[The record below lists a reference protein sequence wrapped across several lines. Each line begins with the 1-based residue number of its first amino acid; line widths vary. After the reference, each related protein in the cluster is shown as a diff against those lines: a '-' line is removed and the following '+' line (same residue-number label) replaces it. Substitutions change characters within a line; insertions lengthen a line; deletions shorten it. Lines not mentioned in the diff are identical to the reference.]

1 MICKKSTLAKPC
13 PLIKKLI
20 EGIDDIYL
28 GELSRRIW
36 FHHGAVVFHENKPVK
51 VFLSNTQHIRSTKGE
66 YFLNIALS
74 TVPEY
79 CYIKL
84 EEVDGLR
91 LLTRKRTFDIV
102 SDGGLELLTSFRTIT
117 TKTHN

>member
-20 EGIDDIYL
+20 TEIDDIYL

-36 FHHGAVVFHENKPVK
+36 FHHGGVVFHENKPDK
-51 VFLSNTQHIRSTKGE
+51 VFTSNTQHIRSTKGE
-66 YFLNIALS
+66 YFLNISLS
-74 TVPEY
+74 KVPEY

-91 LLTRKRTFDIV
+91 FLTRQRNFDIV
-102 SDGGLELLTSFRTIT
+102 SDGGRELLTTFRTIT
-117 TKTHN
+117 SKTHI